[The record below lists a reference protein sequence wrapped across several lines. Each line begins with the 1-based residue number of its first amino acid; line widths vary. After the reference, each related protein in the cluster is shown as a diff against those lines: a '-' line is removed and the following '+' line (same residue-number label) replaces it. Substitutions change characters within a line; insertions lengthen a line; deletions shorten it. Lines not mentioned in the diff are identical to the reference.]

1 MNNTGESNYC
11 CRGWARNGRMSAIIN
26 CIISVEDISRQRN
39 CHPCRSPAKQMATK
53 TIHKFARWGA
63 GGDDRRP
70 RMRGPLAFCSANARQ
85 KRSTKQF
92 LRKEKESKFEPWW
105 WWFLSNVS
113 NLSIDII
120 IITTLL
126 INRIKDWTGEISM
139 NEKLILSWPIL
150 RAVNDIN
157 YDKVYRAF
165 NRACQKQSER
175 PIFDDNAA

>member
-85 KRSTKQF
+85 KQF
-92 LRKEKESKFEPWW
+92 SRKEKESKFEPMVVVVVP
-105 WWFLSNVS
+105 FKRVQL
-113 NLSIDII
+113 IDRYY
-120 IITTLL
+120 
-126 INRIKDWTGEISM
+126 N
-139 NEKLILSWPIL
+139 
-150 RAVNDIN
+150 N
-157 YDKVYRAF
+157 YDAI
-165 NRACQKQSER
+165 N
-175 PIFDDNAA
+175 